1 MNLFENWAK
10 TKEYLQ
16 EGVDSKLQ
24 PVMDQLMENAKAEA
38 RTLMESASA
47 GATAANAIGNFQKIA
62 IPMIRRIIPN
72 TIATE
77 LVGVQALEGPV
88 GLVYSLRYKYSET
101 VNTGN
106 ALTNITGGT
115 TELFGNNSKTKQFY
129 TGGVDGSGVATGLGA
144 TTSDFEGYGGRQLQM
159 EILKQTVN
167 VQTRR
172 LQSVWTQ
179 ESAQDAKSQHNLNVE
194 QEMAAAMAKLI
205 VSEIDYEIISD
216 LQALGGTVATYD
228 MTSTF
233 TGVPHWVGDRHAVL
247 GSLINQVANEI
258 GRKTRMGSANWIVVS
273 PLVVS

>member
-1 MNLFENWAK
+1 
-10 TKEYLQ
+10 
-16 EGVDSKLQ
+16 
-24 PVMDQLMENAKAEA
+24 MENAKAEA

-167 VQTRR
+167 VR
-172 LQSVWTQ
+172 
-179 ESAQDAKSQHNLNVE
+179 
-194 QEMAAAMAKLI
+194 
-205 VSEIDYEIISD
+205 
-216 LQALGGTVATYD
+216 
-228 MTSTF
+228 
-233 TGVPHWVGDRHAVL
+233 
-247 GSLINQVANEI
+247 
-258 GRKTRMGSANWIVVS
+258 VVS
-273 PLVVS
+273 